1 MKLTSRWA
9 LCCFM
14 AAVSLATCLLA
25 RPPAAPPVSAT
36 TTEYIP
42 PRPHDEKVLEEIT
55 PIVILVAS
63 AAYQTFASDTPSASA
78 MQYLNDDVL
87 SWVKEM
93 ITSPHRDAFLE
104 AVAAHPITQQLVEDI
119 RNDGRKMAIA
129 KELYGM
135 TPVQQVIAD
144 FSVLPGFRPAIRRM
158 LDTHPALMEVYE
170 SFARMP

>member
-1 MKLTSRWA
+1 LKQTNKWA
-9 LCCFM
+9 LWCFL
-14 AAVSLATCLLA
+14 AAMIFAAYSLA

-36 TTEYIP
+36 TTEYVP

-63 AAYQTFASDTPSASA
+63 AAYQTFASDKPSASA

-93 ITSPHRDAFLE
+93 ITSPHRDAFLD
-104 AVAAHPITQQLVEDI
+104 AMAAHPITRQLVDDI
-119 RNDGRKMAIA
+119 LNDGQKMAIA
-129 KELYGM
+129 KELFSM

-144 FSVLPGFRPAIRRM
+144 FSVLPGFRPAIRRV
-158 LDTHPALMEVYE
+158 LDTHPALMEVYAAM
-170 SFARMP
+170 SQD